1 MKDQRDERQSTP
13 AILTRGNELA
23 DRLAEFRSRSISNQP
38 SGTLHKVSIAQQLD
52 LRFDFLDT
60 APKSRSEP
68 WGIKYGIGVAVKEYK
83 DIPRQK

>member
-1 MKDQRDERQSTP
+1 MKDQRDECQSTP

-23 DRLAEFRSRSISNQP
+23 DRRAEFRSRSISNQP

-52 LRFDFLDT
+52 LRFDFLDS
-60 APKSRSEP
+60 ASKSRSEP
-68 WGIKYGIGVAVKEYK
+68 WGIQHGIRVAVKEHE